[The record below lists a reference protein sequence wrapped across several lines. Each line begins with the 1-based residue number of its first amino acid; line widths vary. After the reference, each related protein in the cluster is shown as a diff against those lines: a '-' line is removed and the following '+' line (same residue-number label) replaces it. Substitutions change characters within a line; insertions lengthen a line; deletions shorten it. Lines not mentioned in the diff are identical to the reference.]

1 MDFVDRC
8 RLEIAFFARPSL
20 RRELW
25 LLVRTVGTVVRRTG
39 VA

>member
-1 MDFVDRC
+1 MT
-8 RLEIAFFARPSL
+8 FFRQPSL

-25 LLVRTVGTVVRRTG
+25 LLVRTVGVVARQTG